1 MITDHDNYYL
11 NQEEP
16 YKSCLLALKDIILGL
31 DSEITPEWKYG
42 LPFFY
47 YKKKMFC
54 YFWKD
59 KKTQEP
65 YILFAEGNHLNHE
78 HLEAG
83 NRARMKIFRVN
94 PNEDIPIKTLQNILN
109 SALELYRNGK
119 IKTK

>member
-1 MITDHDNYYL
+1 MLTDHDNYYHK
-11 NQEEP
+11 QEEP
-16 YKSCLLALKDIILGL
+16 FKSCLLALKDIILGL

-65 YILFAEGNHLNHE
+65 YIGVCRGYEIE
-78 HLEAG
+78 HPLLEKG
-83 NRARMKIFRVN
+83 DRKRIKILRIN
-94 PNEDIPIKTLQNILN
+94 PNADIDIKTLKVVLN
-109 SALELYRNGK
+109 QAMKLYK
-119 IKTK
+119 

>member
-65 YILFAEGNHLNHE
+65 YIGICRGNEIE
-78 HLEAG
+78 HPLLETG
-83 NRARMKIFRVN
+83 DRKKIKIFRVN
-94 PNEDIPIKTLQNILN
+94 PNEDINLKSLKEIFVLAMQR
-109 SALELYRNGK
+109 Y
-119 IKTK
+119 

>member
-1 MITDHDNYYL
+1 MIKEHDNYYL
-11 NQEEP
+11 KQEEP
-16 YKSCLLALKDIILGL
+16 NKSCLLALKDIILKL

-65 YILFAEGNHLNHE
+65 YIGICRGNEIDHPL
-78 HLEAG
+78 LEVG
-83 NRARMKIFRVN
+83 NRKRMKILRIN
-94 PNEDIPIKTLQNILN
+94 PQKDINVEELTDILVK
-109 SALELYRNGK
+109 AMELYQH
-119 IKTK
+119 

>member
-1 MITDHDNYYL
+1 MLTEHDNYYL
-11 NQEEP
+11 KQEEP

-31 DSEITPEWKYG
+31 DENITPEWKYG

-65 YILFAEGNHLNHE
+65 YIGVCRGNEINHPL
-78 HLEAG
+78 LEAG
-83 NRARMKIFRVN
+83 NRTRIKIFRVN
-94 PNEDIPIKTLQNILN
+94 PNEDIDVKNVLEIL
-109 SALELYRNGK
+109 SLAMGQYK
-119 IKTK
+119 K

>member
-1 MITDHDNYYL
+1 MLTDHDNYYL
-11 NQEEP
+11 KQEEP

-31 DSEITPEWKYG
+31 DDSITPEWKYG

-65 YILFAEGNHLNHE
+65 YIGITKGSEME
-78 HLEAG
+78 HPLLEAG
-83 NRARMKIFRVN
+83 NRKKMKIFRVN
-94 PNEDIPIKTLQNILN
+94 PNEDIDVKSIKEILKT
-109 SALELYRNGK
+109 AMTLYR
-119 IKTK
+119 

>member
-1 MITDHDNYYL
+1 MLTDHDNYYL
-11 NQEEP
+11 KQEEP

-31 DSEITPEWKYG
+31 DTDITPEWKYG

-65 YILFAEGNHLNHE
+65 YIGVVKGSEIE
-78 HLEAG
+78 HPLLEAG
-83 NRARMKIFRVN
+83 DRKKMKIFRVN
-94 PNEDIPIKTLQNILN
+94 PNQDIDVKSVQEILCK
-109 SALELYRNGK
+109 AMTLYR
-119 IKTK
+119 

>member
-1 MITDHDNYYL
+1 MLTDHDNYYL
-11 NQEEP
+11 KQEEP

-31 DSEITPEWKYG
+31 DENITPEWKYG

-65 YILFAEGNHLNHE
+65 YIGIVKGKEIE
-78 HLEAG
+78 HPLLEAG
-83 NRARMKIFRVN
+83 NRKMMKIYRVN
-94 PNEDIPIKTLQNILN
+94 PNKDIDVKTVTEILTEAMN
-109 SALELYRNGK
+109 LYKN
-119 IKTK
+119 

>member
-1 MITDHDNYYL
+1 MITEHDNYYL
-11 NQEEP
+11 KQEEP
-16 YKSCLLALKDIILGL
+16 NRSCLLALKDIILSL

-65 YILFAEGNHLNHE
+65 YVGICRGNEIDHPL
-78 HLEAG
+78 LETG
-83 NRARMKIFRVN
+83 NRKRMKILRIN
-94 PNEDIPIKTLQNILN
+94 CNEDLDLKSIQEIFTQAI
-109 SALELYRNGK
+109 SLYSN
-119 IKTK
+119 

>member
-1 MITDHDNYYL
+1 MLTDHDNYYL
-11 NQEEP
+11 KQGEP

-31 DSEITPEWKYG
+31 DENITPEWKYG

-65 YILFAEGNHLNHE
+65 YIGVCKGNEIEYPL
-78 HLEAG
+78 LEAG
-83 NRARMKIFRVN
+83 DRKKMKIFRVN
-94 PNEDIPIKTLQNILN
+94 PNEDIDIKSVTEILQL
-109 SALELYRNGK
+109 AMTYYK
-119 IKTK
+119 

>member
-1 MITDHDNYYL
+1 MIKEHDNYYL
-11 NQEEP
+11 KQDEP
-16 YKSCLLALKDIILGL
+16 NKSCLLALKDIILGL

-65 YILFAEGNHLNHE
+65 YIGICRGNEIDHPL
-78 HLEAG
+78 LEAG
-83 NRARMKIFRVN
+83 NRKKMKILRIN
-94 PNEDIPIKTLQNILN
+94 PHTDIDIKTVKEILYSALN
-109 SALELYRNGK
+109 SY
-119 IKTK
+119 